1 MLQKGGKIH
10 NDEELEKFVKWIE
23 EFKFVIMKIPKLIK
37 FFFLSAPPE
46 ISMKLIS
53 EKNEKRIKNMT
64 EKDVQESD
72 INYLKNAFKK
82 ELKLVKCFDGK

>member
-1 MLQKGGKIH
+1 
-10 NDEELEKFVKWIE
+10 
-23 EFKFVIMKIPKLIK
+23 MKIPKLIK

-46 ISMKLIS
+46 ISMKLIY

-72 INYLKNAFKK
+72 INHLKNAFEKGTK
-82 ELKLVKCFDGK
+82 ISKML

>member
-1 MLQKGGKIH
+1 
-10 NDEELEKFVKWIE
+10 
-23 EFKFVIMKIPKLIK
+23 
-37 FFFLSAPPE
+37 
-46 ISMKLIS
+46 
-53 EKNEKRIKNMT
+53 MT

>member
-1 MLQKGGKIH
+1 
-10 NDEELEKFVKWIE
+10 
-23 EFKFVIMKIPKLIK
+23 MKIPKLIK

-46 ISMKLIS
+46 ISMKLIY

-72 INYLKNAFKK
+72 INYLKNAFEKGTK
-82 ELKLVKCFDGK
+82 ISKML